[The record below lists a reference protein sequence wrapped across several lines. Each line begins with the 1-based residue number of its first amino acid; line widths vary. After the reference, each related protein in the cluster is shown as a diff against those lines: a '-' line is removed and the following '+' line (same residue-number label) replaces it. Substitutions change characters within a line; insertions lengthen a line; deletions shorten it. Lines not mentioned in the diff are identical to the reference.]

1 MKWGVGLP
9 IVGIAL
15 AVGGCSKTVGVYGI
29 VGSEANVF
37 TGTSTGY
44 SDHTGTIELQNA
56 EGVKCIGNFVA
67 TSARSGSGS
76 LTCSDGQRAMIQYN
90 IITLTTG
97 YGFGVSNSGMPVK
110 FYYGLSREE
119 GAKYIGL
126 LPDARASTPRDGRPA
141 PPRSGG
147 GSTGTGFYITRQGH
161 VLTAA
166 HVVDKCATLTVSHPG
181 SSPATATIVAT
192 DPQNDLAV
200 LMAPPSPSIAAFR
213 TGRAVRPGE
222 SVVAYGFPLTGTLSS
237 GGTVTSGTV
246 NALSGL
252 RDDTRYLQISA
263 PVQPGNSGG
272 PLLDSTGAVIGL
284 VRSQIDAVRVARSTG
299 SVPQNVN
306 FATKVEVMKTFLDTR
321 SIATEAAGSGRELS
335 APDIGERARAFSILI
350 ECKR

>member
-1 MKWGVGLP
+1 M
-9 IVGIAL
+9 
-15 AVGGCSKTVGVYGI
+15 
-29 VGSEANVF
+29 
-37 TGTSTGY
+37 
-44 SDHTGTIELQNA
+44 
-56 EGVKCIGNFVA
+56 
-67 TSARSGSGS
+67 
-76 LTCSDGQRAMIQYN
+76 
-90 IITLTTG
+90 
-97 YGFGVSNSGMPVK
+97 
-110 FYYGLSREE
+110 
-119 GAKYIGL
+119 
-126 LPDARASTPRDGRPA
+126 AS
-141 PPRSGG
+141 
-147 GSTGTGFYITRQGH
+147 
-161 VLTAA
+161 
-166 HVVDKCATLTVSHPG
+166 
-181 SSPATATIVAT
+181 
-192 DPQNDLAV
+192 
-200 LMAPPSPSIAAFR
+200 PSPSIAAFR